1 MYFIDMASAGL
12 RPLKTFALMAALVAC
27 FASGVTPAA
36 HASVFINE
44 IRYDPPGTDTGE
56 AIEIAGTEGTS
67 LDGWRVV
74 LYNGSNG
81 LAYATDLLSGSLID
95 AGNGFGFMTINHAGI
110 QNGSPDGIALVDA
123 ANSVVQFLSYEG
135 AFAALD
141 GVAAGLTS
149 FDIGV
154 AENGSGSLVGSLQLT
169 GTGTDYSDFTWAA
182 FDVSTFGVANTRQ
195 TFGGGS
201 DSGQVPE
208 PASLALFG
216 LGLASLAVAR
226 RRLKSR

>member
-1 MYFIDMASAGL
+1 LIQNY
-12 RPLKTFALMAALVAC
+12 
-27 FASGVTPAA
+27 
-36 HASVFINE
+36 
-44 IRYDPPGTDTGE
+44 
-56 AIEIAGTEGTS
+56 S

-81 LAYATDLLSGSLID
+81 LAYDTDMLTGSLID
-95 AGNGFGFMTINHAGI
+95 AGNGFGFMTINYPVNGL
-110 QNGSPDGIALVDA
+110 QNGAPDGIALVDA

-135 AFAALD
+135 TFAALD

-154 AENGSGSLVGSLQLT
+154 AESGSGPLGGSLQLT
-169 GTGTDYSDFTWAA
+169 GDGTSYGDFTWAA
-182 FDVSTFGVANTRQ
+182 FDVSTFGAANTRQ
-195 TFGGGS
+195 TFGGGG

-216 LGLASLAVAR
+216 LGLASLVVAR
-226 RRLKSR
+226 RRLMHT